1 MSKHMN
7 TSLQFMNSKI
17 FLTNVM
23 TLKKKI
29 TSSLTDLKFSNYFT
43 VTKTSDRCLL
53 GL

>member
-23 TLKKKI
+23 TLKKK
-29 TSSLTDLKFSNYFT
+29 SSLTDLKFSNYFT